1 MPLSAALVSFRDDL
15 TRRAIEHAYV
25 HASLTGVQKKACEDA
40 YPHLSTLTH
49 APRLASVNLPSGSGK
64 LRMALDA
71 ARNVNRLLGRV
82 EDDVLYVFAHD
93 PKTAVALE
101 EPEPQHIWVI
111 DTQNATDEEINA
123 LPERLGNGADAFM
136 MVINT
141 LPGLDA
147 DFDGL
152 DESVLEEGLAQESL
166 ETGSAGVD
174 FSGVKDRLQHRR
186 DSEEQGREPSPSLPL
201 LKVS

>member
-25 HASLTGVQKKACEDA
+25 HTSLTGVQKKACEDA

-49 APRLASVNLPSGSGK
+49 APRLASVNLPSNGGK

-101 EPEPQHIWVI
+101 EPEPQHIWVV
-111 DTQNATDEEINA
+111 DTENATEDEISA
-123 LPERLGNGADAFM
+123 LPARLGDGAGAFM

-147 DFDGL
+147 DFDGI
-152 DESVLEEGLAQESL
+152 DEALPDEGEDGPS
-166 ETGSAGVD
+166 GVD
-174 FSGVKDRLQHRR
+174 FAGVKDRLLQRR
-186 DSEEQGREPSPSLPL
+186 DSGEQGPESSRPLPM
-201 LKVS
+201 LKIS